1 MTSDLKSFDAVQ
13 NLYLEV
19 YNMEVCIMSRFE
31 IERPPKKIIEDLSRV
46 YSGIIQDAC
55 DEVLGL
61 EVRTWMDAG
70 LRPVFD
76 GARLI
81 GPAVTLRMVP
91 PSFRS
96 FKGRSG
102 LSLAFEAIDE
112 AQAGD
117 VFVVGGGLTDSGMW
131 GEMMSIAGKAKG
143 LGGAVVDGGV
153 RDVLAV
159 REMEFPLF
167 YRNPVVTTAQTRLD
181 TVSVNEPIQC
191 GGRLVCP
198 GDLVFGD
205 YDGITVVP
213 KDSIEKIH
221 PLCLEYLDK
230 EKRQRDALKGGMKL
244 TQLGEKIL

>member
-1 MTSDLKSFDAVQ
+1 MNET
-13 NLYLEV
+13 EV
-19 YNMEVCIMSRFE
+19 YLMRRGK
-31 IERPPKKIIEDLSRV
+31 IERPPKKIIEDLSEM

-55 DEVLGL
+55 DKILGQS
-61 EVRTWMDAG
+61 VRTWMDAG
-70 LRPVFD
+70 LRPIFD
-76 GARLI
+76 EAKLI
-81 GPAVTLRMVP
+81 GPAVTLRMAP
-91 PSFRS
+91 PSFS
-96 FKGRSG
+96 SYKGRSG
-102 LSLAFEAIDE
+102 LSLAFEAIDR

-131 GEMMSIAGKAKG
+131 GEMMAITGSVRG

-153 RDVLAV
+153 RDVLAI
-159 REMEFPLF
+159 REMKFPLF

-213 KDSIEKIH
+213 RDSIEKIY
-221 PLCLEYLDK
+221 PLCLEYFDI
-230 EKRQRDALKGGMKL
+230 EKKQRTALKQGMRL
-244 TQLGEKIL
+244 SQLNEDVL

>member
-1 MTSDLKSFDAVQ
+1 MGSFD
-13 NLYLEV
+13 
-19 YNMEVCIMSRFE
+19 
-31 IERPPKKIIEDLSRV
+31 IERPSKKIVEDLSKM

-55 DEVLGL
+55 DEVLGHS
-61 EVRTWMDAG
+61 VRTWMDVG
-70 LRPVFD
+70 LRPIFD
-76 GARLI
+76 GAKLI

-91 PSFRS
+91 PSFSS

-102 LSLAFEAIDE
+102 LGLAFEAIDM

-117 VFVVGGGLTDSGMW
+117 VFVVGGGLTDCGMW
-131 GEMMSIAGKAKG
+131 GEMMTITGTLKC

-153 RDVLAV
+153 RDVLTI
-159 REMEFPLF
+159 REMRFPLF
-167 YRNPVVTTAQTRLD
+167 YRNPVVTTGQTRLD

-213 KDSIEKIH
+213 RDSIKEVYE
-221 PLCLEYLDK
+221 LCLKYVDI
-230 EKRQRDALKGGMKL
+230 EKKQRAALRQGMKL
-244 TQLGEKIL
+244 AQLKEDIL

>member
-1 MTSDLKSFDAVQ
+1 MT
-13 NLYLEV
+13 
-19 YNMEVCIMSRFE
+19 RFE
-31 IERPPKKIIEDLSRV
+31 IERPPKKIVEDLSKM

-55 DEVLGL
+55 DEVLGHS
-61 EVRTWMDAG
+61 VRTWMDVG
-70 LRPVFD
+70 LRPIFD
-76 GARLI
+76 EAKLI

-91 PSFRS
+91 PSFSS

-102 LSLAFEAIDE
+102 LSLAFEAIDM

-117 VFVVGGGLTDSGMW
+117 VFVVGGGLTDCGMW
-131 GEMMSIAGKAKG
+131 GEMMTITGTVKG

-153 RDVLAV
+153 RDVLAI
-159 REMEFPLF
+159 REMKFPLF
-167 YRNPVVTTAQTRLD
+167 YRNPVVTTGQTRLD

-213 KDSIEKIH
+213 RDSIEKIYS
-221 PLCLEYLDK
+221 LCLQYLDI
-230 EKRQRDALKGGMKL
+230 EKKQRAALKQGMKL
-244 TQLGEKIL
+244 AQLKEDIL